1 MRRRIAFL
9 AMAMPGLPGAAMAQG
24 MPQLDFK
31 NPLTTSHVLWGIV
44 IFVLLYLLLSRWA
57 LPQVAEVLE
66 MRATAIARDL
76 DAARVAKTAVDAAI
90 AELTEA
96 SRVAQVGAQ
105 AEVNRATDA
114 AKAATAEHSA
124 RLNERL
130 EAQLAGAEQQ
140 IAAARATALGALRQV
155 ATETAMNVV
164 SRLTGVPADQRAVDE
179 AVGAALMARGPS
191 SHGLA

>member
-1 MRRRIAFL
+1 MRNRIACLTL
-9 AMAMPGLPGAAMAQG
+9 AMLGLPGAAMAQG

-31 NPLTTSHVLWGIV
+31 NPLTTSHVVWGV
-44 IFVLLYLLLSRWA
+44 LIFAVLYLLLSRWA
-57 LPQVAEVLE
+57 LPQVGEVLE
-66 MRATAIARDL
+66 MRAAAIARDL

-96 SRVAQVGAQ
+96 TRAAQAGAQ
-105 AEVNRATDA
+105 TEINRATDA
-114 AKAATAEHSA
+114 AKAATAEQAA

-130 EAQLAGAEQQ
+130 EVQLAGAEKQ

-164 SRLTGVPADQRAVDE
+164 SRLTGVPANPQAVDE
-179 AVGAALMARGPS
+179 AVGAALATRGQ
-191 SHGLA
+191 A